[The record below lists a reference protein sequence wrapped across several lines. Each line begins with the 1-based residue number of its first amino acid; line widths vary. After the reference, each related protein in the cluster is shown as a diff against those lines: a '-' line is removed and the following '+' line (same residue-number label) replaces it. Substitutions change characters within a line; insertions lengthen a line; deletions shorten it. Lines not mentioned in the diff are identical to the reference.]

1 MLVFLSELTLPLSER
16 TRTRSSSP
24 SSLLPSSHG
33 DGLCEE
39 GSDQVFVL
47 GTQDLGEVVVSPD
60 RKSANTD
67 VEKED
72 SDLALEMKDLSL
84 SGEEKDAYP
93 RVLAVFQSDLRRMD
107 GCRGSPAGHRFA
119 SRASICISGGSVPDV
134 KTFQLPSGFHV

>member
-24 SSLLPSSHG
+24 SSLLHSSHG

-67 VEKED
+67 AEKED
-72 SDLALEMKDLSL
+72 SDLALEMKD
-84 SGEEKDAYP
+84 Y
-93 RVLAVFQSDLRRMD
+93 R
-107 GCRGSPAGHRFA
+107 CRGRRRTRILVCWLCFKVTFDGWTVAEEVQPGAGPRPELVFA
-119 SRASICISGGSVPDV
+119 YRG
-134 KTFQLPSGFHV
+134 